1 MSGLNERSAADD
13 GFFRS
18 IVEAASDL
26 VLVLGER
33 GTIEYSNAAA
43 TRILGYSPEEVRGL
57 HVLDFVHEEDRE
69 AAARAMMEE
78 YSGKNELP
86 VLDVRVKAKDGRWVM
101 LEGKVWL
108 MPGTSP
114 PRLAMIARDLGER
127 ARAAGYVVDREAWAH
142 TVLAASPVS
151 IVTLDTAL
159 HVTEWNSM
167 AARIFGWEAAEA
179 RGHVHPAL
187 PTEHEDPVLLRE
199 VVEAG
204 KTFVDQK
211 ARRKRRD
218 GSLIEVSVAIAPIR
232 RLDGSIAGLVEFAA
246 DVTAQRAVER
256 QFDRAQRLEAIG
268 RIARGVSRDL
278 ERTLSV
284 IVSNSEALLDTGE
297 LRVVGRAHAI
307 LEESRRAATF
317 AAQLGDLGGRPRAD
331 DSETTVDDVAGAL
344 VVAARRDA
352 PNAVVKQS
360 LNARNVRVRLSSDR
374 LREILDQLLINAIE
388 ATKGA
393 GVLAISSTL
402 ETYDASSA
410 AAHGVTAGEYVV
422 ISIADSGPGVTSLT
436 HDRAFEP
443 FYTTKDGAMHSGLG
457 LPRALAATR
466 SVGGNV
472 SLENQP
478 DGGAIAT
485 VVIPIRTRARAVT
498 PARTSGESEP
508 VTAPGGSPRPRVI
521 VLDDDP
527 AHRAFTRHV
536 LEAEGF
542 KVLEAANAGEV
553 RSHAGAQTPHL
564 LVTPIVLPEMTGR
577 ELARNVRSLHPELK
591 VLYVSSGLSGGATG
605 NLGAHDALI
614 AKPFT
619 AGGLLTT
626 VQLLRDLER

>member
-1 MSGLNERSAADD
+1 MSGPSERSAADD

-69 AAARAMMEE
+69 ASTRAMMEE

-108 MPGTSP
+108 MKGSTP
-114 PRLAMIARDLGER
+114 PRLALIARDLGER
-127 ARAAGYVVDREAWAH
+127 AKAAGFVVDREAWAH

-151 IVTLDTAL
+151 IVTLDTSL
-159 HVTEWNSM
+159 QVTEWNAM

-179 RGHVHPAL
+179 RGRAHPAV

-256 QFDRAQRLEAIG
+256 QFDRAQRLEAVG
-268 RIARGVSRDL
+268 RISRGVARDL

-284 IVSNSEALLDTGE
+284 IMSNSEALLETGE

-307 LEESRRAATF
+307 LEETRRAATF
-317 AAQLGDLGGRPRAD
+317 AAQLGDLGGRPRAEEG
-331 DSETTVDDVAGAL
+331 ETTVDDVAGAL
-344 VVAARRDA
+344 VIAARRDA
-352 PNAVVKQS
+352 PNIVVKQS
-360 LNARNVRVRLSSDR
+360 FNARGVHVRLSPDR
-374 LREILDQLLINAIE
+374 LREILDQLMINAIE
-388 ATKGA
+388 ATKGV
-393 GVLAISSTL
+393 GTISISTSV
-402 ETYDASSA
+402 ENYDATSA
-410 AAHGVTAGEYVV
+410 AQHGVTAGEYVAV
-422 ISIADSGPGVTSLT
+422 SIADTGPGLTSLT

-443 FYTTKDGAMHSGLG
+443 FYTTKDGLSHSGLG

-466 SVGGNV
+466 GVGGNV
-472 SLENQP
+472 SLENQA
-478 DGGAIAT
+478 DGGAVAM
-485 VVIPIRTRARAVT
+485 VVIPIRSRARSVT

-508 VTAPGGSPRPRVI
+508 VTAPGARPRPRVI
-521 VLDDDP
+521 LLDEDG

-536 LEAEGF
+536 LETEGF

-564 LVTPIVLPEMTGR
+564 LITPIVLPEMTGR

-591 VLYVSSGLSGGATG
+591 VLYVSSGGTAAG

-626 VQLLRDLER
+626 VQLLRDIDR

>member
-1 MSGLNERSAADD
+1 MSGPSDRSAADD
-13 GFFRS
+13 GFFRA

-43 TRILGYSPEEVRGL
+43 TRILGYTPEEVRGL

-69 AAARAMMEE
+69 ASARAMMEE

-86 VLDVRVKAKDGRWVM
+86 VLDVRVRAKDGRWVM

-108 MPGTSP
+108 MPGRTP
-114 PRLAMIARDLGER
+114 PQLALIARDLGER
-127 ARAAGYVVDREAWAH
+127 DKAVRFVVDREAWAH

-151 IVTLDTAL
+151 IVTLDASL
-159 HVTEWNSM
+159 RVTEWNAM
-167 AARIFGWEAAEA
+167 AAQLFGWDATEA
-179 RGHVHPAL
+179 RGRAHPAL

-211 ARRKRRD
+211 ARRRRRD

-232 RLDGSIAGLVEFAA
+232 RLDGTIAGLVEFAA

-284 IVSNSEALLDTGE
+284 ILANGEALLETGE

-307 LEESRRAATF
+307 LEETRRAATF
-317 AAQLGDLGGRPRAD
+317 AAQLGDLGGRPRPEEG
-331 DSETTVDDVAGAL
+331 ETSVDDVAGAL
-344 VVAARRDA
+344 VIAARRDA
-352 PNAVVKQS
+352 PNVVVRQS
-360 LNARNVRVRLSSDR
+360 LNARNVRVRLSPDR
-374 LREILDQLLINAIE
+374 LREILDQLLINAVE
-388 ATKGA
+388 ATKGT
-393 GVLAISSTL
+393 GTLAISTAVESF
-402 ETYDASSA
+402 DA
-410 AAHGVTAGEYVV
+410 AAAAMHGVSAGEHVV
-422 ISIADSGPGVTSLT
+422 IAIADSGPGLTSLS

-443 FYTTKDGAMHSGLG
+443 FYTTKDGASHSGLG

-466 SVGGNV
+466 SVGGNI
-472 SLENQP
+472 SLENQK
-478 DGGAIAT
+478 DGGAVAS
-485 VVIPIRTRARAVT
+485 VYIPIRARTRAVT

-508 VTAPGGSPRPRVI
+508 VTGPGAAPRPRVI
-521 VLDDDP
+521 VLDEDS

-536 LEAEGF
+536 LEYEGY
-542 KVLEAANAGEV
+542 KVLEAANPGEV
-553 RSHAGAQTPHL
+553 RSHAAAQTPHL
-564 LVTPIVLPEMTGR
+564 LITPIVLPEMTGR
-577 ELARNVRSLHPELK
+577 ELARNVRSLHPDLK
-591 VLYVSSGLSGGATG
+591 VLYVSSGGTVAG

-626 VQLLRDLER
+626 VQLLRDIDR